1 MYIIKQE
8 KGLNQE
14 YGLSEELRIT
24 DLSINGKDKVIVVK
38 WELVIASPTDK
49 IVKVLNYGEYTRY
62 DSANNLKFTQL
73 ENSPIGQGIK
83 QMLEI
88 DLALYPN
95 FEQN

>member
-8 KGLNQE
+8 MPINQE
-14 YGLSEELRIT
+14 YGLIEELRIT
-24 DLSINGKDKVIVVK
+24 DLSINGKDKVIIVK
-38 WELVIASPTDK
+38 WELVVVSPTGK
-49 IVKVLNYGEYTRY
+49 IVNIKDSGEYTRY
-62 DSANNLKFTQL
+62 DSLNNLKFTQL

-83 QMLEI
+83 QMLEM